1 MPLRLC
7 DAWGVT
13 RESGEK
19 LSEVFDK
26 HRDTLIHP
34 LFVGWFCCLIYDGR
48 LDRIESSNSEPQI
61 LQNNLISQII
71 EIGIASSL
79 ESRESRYT
87 NMAEAMPDQK
97 FVEILRSFVSIS
109 YHFKITEPH
118 LVREKMSLLGLESNY
133 PNDLWASILHDCGIL
148 YLTGEQIE
156 WTHKVVF
163 EIMYADFYHA
173 NHADLALGPLN
184 VSDPVLS
191 RLAQIQVESKQAAT
205 YDCAKLRLL
214 FRYKRD
220 EFIEMAQEIWQG
232 TKQSSNGI
240 PLLTLGE
247 GNTLVPI
254 RTDRS
259 ELQIEL
265 ACLFIASMN
274 SPHLFAM
281 HWELFDNEYWEQIIG
296 IVMESAETPYARDL
310 ISFHRGKPDSASPH
324 PFWKTNLQR

>member
-1 MPLRLC
+1 MIV
-7 DAWGVT
+7 D
-13 RESGEK
+13 
-19 LSEVFDK
+19 
-26 HRDTLIHP
+26 
-34 LFVGWFCCLIYDGR
+34 
-48 LDRIESSNSEPQI
+48 
-61 LQNNLISQII
+61 
-71 EIGIASSL
+71 
-79 ESRESRYT
+79 
-87 NMAEAMPDQK
+87 
-97 FVEILRSFVSIS
+97 
-109 YHFKITEPH
+109 
-118 LVREKMSLLGLESNY
+118 
-133 PNDLWASILHDCGIL
+133 L

-191 RLAQIQVESKQAAT
+191 RLAQIQVESKQSQT

-232 TKQSSNGI
+232 PSKQSSNGI

-274 SPHLFAM
+274 SPHRFAM

-310 ISFHRGKPDSASPH
+310 ISFHRSEALIPPHHIRFRLTSNDDISYCFALYRRVLMSKFGPGLDSDH
-324 PFWKTNLQR
+324 PFQGPPACRWPQRFV